1 MCVGCPYLC
10 HQWHRNES
18 RVVVMNYYLL
28 RSAFT
33 DEVDCLFATPSVC
46 LSGRAEEISQAEYET
61 YRDLH
66 GFDTMEA
73 SEE

>member
-1 MCVGCPYLC
+1 
-10 HQWHRNES
+10 
-18 RVVVMNYYLL
+18 MNYYLL
-28 RSAFT
+28 RDAFT

>member
-1 MCVGCPYLC
+1 
-10 HQWHRNES
+10 
-18 RVVVMNYYLL
+18 MNYYLL
-28 RSAFT
+28 RDAFS

-46 LSGRAEEISQAEYET
+46 LSGRAEDISQAEYET

-66 GFDTMEA
+66 GFHAMIA